1 MTNLIVSFLSFLSD
15 LVTNYFPVFTLGN
28 GVLAKVVDAFSYFV
42 QMISNIDWLLPVSDV
57 LLIFSLIAGYKVVM
71 FVVFIINWII
81 RRIGDVI
88 P

>member
-1 MTNLIVSFLSFLSD
+1 MTNLIVSFLGFLTD
-15 LVTNYFPVFTLGN
+15 LVTNYFPAFSFGN
-28 GVLAKVVDAFSYFV
+28 GVLSKVVDAFSYFV
-42 QMISNIDWLLPVSDV
+42 QMISNIDWLVPVNDV
-57 LLIFSLIAGYKVVM
+57 LLIFSLIAGYKVIM

>member
-1 MTNLIVSFLSFLSD
+1 MTNLIVSFLGFLTD
-15 LVTNYFPVFTLGN
+15 LVTNYFPAFTLGN
-28 GVLAKVVDAFSYFV
+28 GVLSKVVDAFSYFV
-42 QMISNIDWLLPVSDV
+42 QMISNIDWLVPVNDV
-57 LLIFSLIAGYKVVM
+57 LLIFSLIAGYKVIM

>member
-1 MTNLIVSFLSFLSD
+1 
-15 LVTNYFPVFTLGN
+15 
-28 GVLAKVVDAFSYFV
+28 
-42 QMISNIDWLLPVSDV
+42 MISNIDWLVPVNDV
-57 LLIFSLIAGYKVVM
+57 LLIFSLIAGYKVIM